1 MLRTTLIAALCC
13 AGLPIFGRSNTAQS
27 TVSSSSFVRKAAEAN
42 YAEVQLGKLAQDKG
56 TNPAVKDF
64 GQRMVKDHSK
74 ANDDLKPIAGKDN
87 LTMPD
92 KMSAKDQALY
102 DRLDRLSGPQF
113 DREYMRAMIRD
124 HQSDVSEFRHESE
137 KAKNPDVRSYAS
149 NTLPV
154 LQEHLRMAEDANA
167 KLGAS
172 AKK

>member
-13 AGLPIFGRSNTAQS
+13 AGLPIFARSNTA
-27 TVSSSSFVRKAAEAN
+27 TMSSSSFVRKAAEAN

-64 GQRMVKDHSK
+64 GQRMVTDHSK
-74 ANDDLKPIAGKDN
+74 ANDNLKPIASKDN
-87 LTMPD
+87 ITMPD

-102 DRLDRLSGPQF
+102 DRLDRLSGSQF
-113 DREYMRAMIRD
+113 DHQYMQAMIRD

-149 NTLPV
+149 STLPV
-154 LQEHLRMAEDANA
+154 LQEHLRLAEDANA
-167 KLGAS
+167 KLGTS